1 MTIPITSESRWI
13 VPVRIVENCV
23 SLSTCTKWL
32 SITVPAGITA
42 GVSSATSS
50 YVPGWLM
57 FTASGVVSVTCW
69 RSSNARITVSLDSA
83 SGCTEAGGECSHSN

>member
-1 MTIPITSESRWI
+1 M
-13 VPVRIVENCV
+13 RIVENCV

-32 SITVPAGITA
+32 STTVPAGITA
-42 GVSSATSS
+42 GVSSATSL

-83 SGCTEAGGECSHSN
+83 PGCTEAGGECSHSN